1 MGGGEGAPGRSPGA
15 DVCDVDELVGWLA
28 EPELVGEFDG
38 GELGLADVAEGC
50 ILDVADGE
58 LS

>member
-1 MGGGEGAPGRSPGA
+1 MDPGA

-28 EPELVGEFDG
+28 ELELVREFDG
-38 GELGLADVAEGC
+38 DLGLVDVAEGGK
-50 ILDVADGE
+50 LDVADGE